1 MTKRKHQNQPA
12 GRTAGDGKPGYK
24 NIDPKHR
31 WVKGGPSPNPLGR
44 RRKPPPSLSEQ
55 LHQDLVDLL
64 KSTVPT
70 PNGER
75 LTVHQALL
83 RRVVAEGLNDA
94 RLALKAYPLLLAVV
108 QGLEPKATDVSSSVI
123 KTEDADLIRETL
135 ERLSKMGGR
144 GRD

>member
-1 MTKRKHQNQPA
+1 
-12 GRTAGDGKPGYK
+12 
-24 NIDPKHR
+24 
-31 WVKGGPSPNPLGR
+31 
-44 RRKPPPSLSEQ
+44 
-55 LHQDLVDLL
+55 VDLL